1 MNYNS
6 VEEILSTGTTNMTV
20 IRDNTKFTGSSVIS
34 IEGASWFDFNGST
47 ASTIYTSAYS
57 YWGFGSS
64 YEHLKV
70 NRRSGALYSLYREEG
85 TLYGYYKFLKI
96 RWVGYS
102 YASSTSS
109 SYALTYDVILW
120 DTGDISLHMVS
131 IPTSYNTGTYS
142 LVASSTYSYTV
153 STASPDVTFTKTDSG
168 FTVSSSIINLE
179 LPCDT
184 RYLIRSGS
192 DYYTVA
198 DNALSVISVTS
209 LTASVF
215 STYGVNYYSE
225 GLPSISL
232 LRSLTN
238 PEILFWQDT
247 TDEVD
252 KKSKLII
259 KGTPALPQMVYYE
272 PQDISGKTGINKA
285 EVVAS
290 DDVLFAISCDDGQVW
305 KYYNGTAWVDATAE
319 TEGMSAVALKN
330 ITPEAWGEFTITTT
344 YQFRCLLPSLTSTA
358 SKVYVNVI

>member
-6 VEEILSTGTTNMTV
+6 VEEILSAGTTNMTV
-20 IRDNTKFTGSSVIS
+20 IRNNTKQDDGTDSITGI
-34 IEGASWFDFNGST
+34 SWFTYNGT
-47 ASTIYTSAYS
+47 VASTIYASGNS
-57 YWGFGSS
+57 WIGFGSS
-64 YEHLKV
+64 SEHLKV
-70 NRRSGALYSLYREEG
+70 NRRDGAMWSLYREEG
-85 TLYGYYKFLKI
+85 ILYNYYKFLKI

-102 YASSTSS
+102 TYSGTSS

-120 DTGDISLHMVS
+120 DTGDISLHMIS

-168 FTVSSSIINLE
+168 FMVSNSIINLE
-179 LPCDT
+179 LPFDT

-198 DNALSVISVTS
+198 DNALSAISVTS

-215 STYGVNYYSE
+215 STYGVDYYSD

-247 TDEVD
+247 TDETA
-252 KKSKLII
+252 KKSKLVI
-259 KGTPALPQMVYYE
+259 KGTPALPQMLYYE
-272 PQDISGKTGINKA
+272 PQDISGKTGISKA

-290 DDVLFAISCDDGQVW
+290 DDVLFTISCDGGQVW
-305 KYYNGTAWVDATAE
+305 KYYNGTAWVDVAAE
-319 TEGMSAVALKN
+319 TDGMSAVALKN
-330 ITPEAWGEFTITTT
+330 ITPEAWEELAITAT
-344 YQFRCLLPSLTSTA
+344 YQFRCLLPALTSTA

>member
-6 VEEILSTGTTNMTV
+6 VEEILSAGTTNMTV
-20 IRDNTKFTGSSVIS
+20 IRNNTKQDDGSDSITGV
-34 IEGASWFDFNGST
+34 SWFTYNGT
-47 ASTIYTSAYS
+47 VASTIYANGNS
-57 YWGFGSS
+57 WIGFGASS
-64 YEHLKV
+64 EHLKV
-70 NRRSGALYSLYREEG
+70 NRRDGAMYSLYREEG

-102 YASSTSS
+102 RYNYTTS

-120 DTGDISLHMVS
+120 DTGDISLHMIS

-168 FTVSSSIINLE
+168 FEVTNSIINLE
-179 LPCDT
+179 LPFNA
-184 RYLIRSGS
+184 RYLIRSGL
-192 DYYTVA
+192 DYYTIT
-198 DNALSVISVTS
+198 DNALSAISITS

-232 LRSLTN
+232 LRNLTN

-247 TDEVD
+247 TDEMA
-252 KKSKLII
+252 KKSKLVI
-259 KGTPALPQMVYYE
+259 KGTPTLPQMVYYE
-272 PQDISGKTGINKA
+272 PQDIFDKTGISKA

-290 DDVLFAISCDDGQVW
+290 DGVLFAISCDGGQTW
-305 KYYNGTAWVDATAE
+305 KYYNGTSWVDATAE
-319 TEGMSAVALKN
+319 TDGMSAVVLKN
-330 ITPEAWGEFTITTT
+330 ITPEAWGELTITAT
-344 YQFRCLLPSLTSTA
+344 YQFRCILPALTSTA

>member
-6 VEEILSTGTTNMTV
+6 VEEILSAGTTNMTV
-20 IRDNTKFTGSSVIS
+20 IRNNTKQDDGSDSITGV
-34 IEGASWFDFNGST
+34 SWFTYNGT
-47 ASTIYTSAYS
+47 VASTIYANGNS
-57 YWGFGSS
+57 WIGFGASS
-64 YEHLKV
+64 EHLKV
-70 NRRSGALYSLYREEG
+70 NRRDGAMYSLYREEG

-102 YASSTSS
+102 RYNYTTS

-142 LVASSTYSYTV
+142 LVASSSYPYVV
-153 STASPDVTFTKTDSG
+153 STANPDVTFTKTDSG
-168 FTVSSSIINLE
+168 FTVSNSIINLE
-179 LPCDT
+179 LPFDA

-198 DNALSVISVTS
+198 DNALSAISVTS

-215 STYGVNYYSE
+215 STCGVE
-225 GLPSISL
+225 EIPSISL
-232 LRSLTN
+232 LRNLTN

-247 TDEVD
+247 TEEAL

-259 KGTPALPQMVYYE
+259 KGTPSLPRMVYYE
-272 PQDISGKTGINKA
+272 AQDISGKTGISKA
-285 EVVAS
+285 EIVAS
-290 DDVLFAISCDDGQVW
+290 DGVLFTISCNGGQTW
-305 KYYNGTAWVDATAE
+305 KYYNGTTWVDAAAE
-319 TEGMSAVALKN
+319 TEGMPAVALKN
-330 ITPEAWGEFTITTT
+330 ITPEAWGELTITTT
-344 YQFRCLLPSLTSTA
+344 YQFRCLLPALTSTA